1 MDVKPNNFVFFR
13 DKLKIIDF
21 ETAVVCGKH
30 NKEEEL
36 KSRNKLKLFIYLFII
51 LTSFSVSRARVD
63 RQVWIY
69 CRRRMTSFSPIIFH
83 LLPLLSSALLFPPIL
98 SPLPLFRTHPASVS
112 SLSLLNCFQVTFARD
127 VYGLGMSLH
136 VMITKQTSTVVWF
149 NKISKA
155 VRGTSSSLVC
165 FFFLFLFSFLF
176 LSLVIILCI
185 FVNFIF
191 HRLSNR

>member
-83 LLPLLSSALLFPPIL
+83 LLPLLSSPLLFPPIL
-98 SPLPLFRTHPASVS
+98 SPLPLFRTHPASR
-112 SLSLLNCFQVTFARD
+112 LLPLFIKLFSGHFCKGCLWAWDVTARHDYEANINC
-127 VYGLGMSLH
+127 
-136 VMITKQTSTVVWF
+136 
-149 NKISKA
+149 
-155 VRGTSSSLVC
+155 SLVQQDLKSC
-165 FFFLFLFSFLF
+165 KRYLFVSCLFLLFIPFLFSFPFFGYHSLYLF
-176 LSLVIILCI
+176 TFYLS
-185 FVNFIF
+185 
-191 HRLSNR
+191 